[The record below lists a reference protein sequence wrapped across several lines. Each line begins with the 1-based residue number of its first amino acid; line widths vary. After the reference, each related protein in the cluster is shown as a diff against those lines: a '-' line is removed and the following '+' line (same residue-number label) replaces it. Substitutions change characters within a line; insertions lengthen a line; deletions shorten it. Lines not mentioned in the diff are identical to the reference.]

1 MTARVSLV
9 KAWMLLLA
17 LSAISAGLTTEAFAG
32 MAIAPGLALL
42 ALAFGK
48 AYIILSAYLGLS
60 RSAAW
65 RRGFAAVIA
74 VFLLGVAGLYLT
86 GGS

>member
-1 MTARVSLV
+1 MIAKVPLV
-9 KAWMLLLA
+9 RAWLLLLA
-17 LSAISAGLTTEAFAG
+17 FSATSAALTTGALADF
-32 MAIAPGLALL
+32 AIAPGIALL

-65 RRGFAAVIA
+65 RRGFAAVSA
-74 VFLLGVAGLYLT
+74 LFLLGIAGLFLA
-86 GGS
+86 GGG